1 MMAWHPTRQGLA
13 LLAFLALLLGACAGP
28 AVSGKRAP
36 IVEYGAGPRAEPPAK
51 PAETTKLYV
60 VQAGDTLYSIA
71 FQNGLD
77 YMEVARQ
84 NGLKDPAAIQVGQ
97 KLRLTVPAEEVVSE
111 SPAPVVTRVPRAG
124 EIKNQ
129 PKVGRLLYSEQ
140 SLAKAERMQEEQSP
154 ATPPASVAAMSAAVE
169 DGVEWGMPTRG
180 KLIAGFSAAAN
191 RKGVDIGGVR
201 GQPILASAAGKVV
214 YSGSGL
220 RGYGKLVII
229 KHNDIYLSAYAHNE
243 RLLVKEGQTVGK
255 GQQIAEM
262 GDSDADQVKLH
273 FEIRRMG
280 KPVDPARYLPLVKS

>member
-1 MMAWHPTRQGLA
+1 MVWHPARRDLSLFAILT
-13 LLAFLALLLGACAGP
+13 LLLGACAGP

-36 IVEYGAGPRAEPPAK
+36 IVEYGAGPHAEAPAK
-51 PAETTKLYV
+51 PAETTTLYV

-111 SPAPVVTRVPRAG
+111 SPALVVTRIPRAG

-129 PKVGRLLYSEQ
+129 PRVGRLLYSEQ
-140 SLAKAERMQEEQSP
+140 ALAKAERMQEEQPP
-154 ATPPASVAAMSAAVE
+154 ATPPASVAAMPAAVE
-169 DGVEWGMPTRG
+169 DDVEWGMPTRG
-180 KLIAGFSAAAN
+180 KLIAAFSTAAN
-191 RKGVDIGGVR
+191 RKGVDIGGTR
-201 GQPILASAAGKVV
+201 GQPVLASAAGKVV

-220 RGYGKLVII
+220 RGYGKLIII
-229 KHNDIYLSAYAHNE
+229 KHNDTYLSAYAHNE
-243 RLLVKEGQTVGK
+243 RLLVKEGQTVRK

-273 FEIRRMG
+273 FEIRRIG

>member
-1 MMAWHPTRQGLA
+1 MMARHSPENLIPLLSGLA
-13 LLAFLALLLGACAGP
+13 LVLLLAACAGP
-28 AVSGKRAP
+28 EASGRRAP
-36 IVEYGAGPRAEPPAK
+36 IVEYGAGPRAEVSAK
-51 PAETTKLYV
+51 LAETTTVYV

-97 KLRLTVPAEEVVSE
+97 RLNLTVPAEEVVSE
-111 SPAPVVTRVPRAG
+111 TPTPVVTRIPRAG
-124 EIKNQ
+124 EVKNQ
-129 PKVGRLLYSEQ
+129 PKVGRLLYTEQ
-140 SLAKAERMQEEQSP
+140 ALAKAERMQEDASTFSAP
-154 ATPPASVAAMSAAVE
+154 AAALPAAVE
-169 DGVEWGMPTRG
+169 EGVEWGMPTRG
-180 KLIAGFSAAAN
+180 KLIAGFSTAAN
-191 RKGVDIGGVR
+191 RKGVDIGGTR
-201 GQPILASAAGKVV
+201 GQPVQASAAGKVV

-229 KHNDIYLSAYAHNE
+229 KHNDTFLSAYAHNE
-243 RLLVKEGQTVGK
+243 RLLVKEGQTVRK

-273 FEIRRMG
+273 FEIRKMG

>member
-1 MMAWHPTRQGLA
+1 MMNLHPVRRNLSLFAGLT
-13 LLAFLALLLGACAGP
+13 LLLGACAGP
-28 AVSGKRAP
+28 AVNGKRAP
-36 IVEYGAGPRAEPPAK
+36 IVEYGAGPRAETPAK
-51 PAETTKLYV
+51 PTETTTVYV

-84 NGLKDPAAIQVGQ
+84 NGLKDPSAIKIGQ
-97 KLRLTVPAEEVVSE
+97 RLSLTVPAEEVVSE
-111 SPAPVVTRVPRAG
+111 IPVPVVTRVQRAG
-124 EIKNQ
+124 EIKSQ

-140 SLAKAERMQEEQSP
+140 ALAKAERMQEEQSS
-154 ATPPASVAAMSAAVE
+154 ATPPVSVSPMPAVVE
-169 DGVEWGMPTRG
+169 EGVEWGMPTRG
-180 KLIAGFSAAAN
+180 KLIAGFSTAAN
-191 RKGVDIGGVR
+191 RKGVDIGGAR
-201 GQPILASAAGKVV
+201 GQPVLASAAGKVV

-229 KHNDIYLSAYAHNE
+229 KHNDAYLSAYAHNE
-243 RLLVKEGQTVGK
+243 RLLVKEGQTVRK

-273 FEIRRMG
+273 FEIRKMG